1 MRNITLETKRKLES
15 VGFSFSDYE
24 RFLNLGMV
32 YSYQEDEYVVGGF
45 CNTEFSQT
53 DEEVVQNG
61 EWLPDSD
68 QLFQWLQQCDFDVS
82 VRWGAEDG
90 RFYISATHPEHGE
103 FQTQGVD
110 LANGLASVI
119 YKICK
124 ATQGQCVPE
133 SLMRAKILTE
143 EKE

>member
-1 MRNITLETKRKLES
+1 MTNITLETKRKLES
-15 VGFSFSDYE
+15 VGFSFPDYE

-45 CNTEFSQT
+45 CNAEFSQI
-53 DEEVVQNG
+53 DEEAVQNG
-61 EWLPDSD
+61 EWLPDSH
-68 QLFQWLQQCDFDVS
+68 QLLQWLQQCGFDVS
-82 VRWGAEDG
+82 MQYSACECQFR
-90 RFYISATHPEHGE
+90 ISAAHPEYGE
-103 FQTQGVD
+103 YETHGVD

-124 ATQGQCVPE
+124 ANNGKCVPE
-133 SLMRAKILTE
+133 SMLRAEIMTE